1 MSLVV
6 PEWVQIFVQ
15 SMIPW
20 WEGRYAITFAMLQ
33 FGWSWWQ
40 AFPVV
45 VVGNM
50 LPVPFILLFFRYV
63 ERFLRR
69 FPFWVRVMD
78 WLFTRTR
85 SRADAKITKYE
96 HLGLLLFVAVPLPFT
111 GAWTG
116 ALIAYLFDLQFS
128 KSLLTI
134 LVGVVIAATVMVIL
148 TLFFGNIFGFQFS

>member
-1 MSLVV
+1 
-6 PEWVQIFVQ
+6 
-15 SMIPW
+15 
-20 WEGRYAITFAMLQ
+20 
-33 FGWSWWQ
+33 
-40 AFPVV
+40 
-45 VVGNM
+45 
-50 LPVPFILLFFRYV
+50 
-63 ERFLRR
+63 
-69 FPFWVRVMD
+69 MD

-85 SRADAKITKYE
+85 SRADAKIREYE

-134 LVGVVIAATVMVIL
+134 LVGVVIAAAVMVIL